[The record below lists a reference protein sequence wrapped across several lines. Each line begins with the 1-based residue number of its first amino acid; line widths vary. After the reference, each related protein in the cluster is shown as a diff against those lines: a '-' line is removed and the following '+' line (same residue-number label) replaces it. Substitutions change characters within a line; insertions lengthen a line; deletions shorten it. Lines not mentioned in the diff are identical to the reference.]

1 MKIGQLA
8 KSTGLTPK
16 TIRFYE
22 SERLLPPPARTY
34 GGYRTYG
41 PEDVERVDFIRKAK
55 RLGLSLD
62 EIRSVLQLHDLRES
76 TCGHV
81 RSLLDAKLVQ
91 VEAALSDLRDFHREL
106 SRLRESAGALEDCQP
121 SGGRICGIIE
131 DAGLKVSGRA
141 LAWIGPRPRPASSRR

>member
-8 KSTGLTPK
+8 NSTGLTPK

-62 EIRSVLQLHDLRES
+62 EIRSVLQLHDVREP

-81 RSLLDAKLVQ
+81 RSLLDAKLEQIEV
-91 VEAALSDLRDFHREL
+91 VLSDLRDFYRDL
-106 SRLRESAGALEDCQP
+106 SRLRESAGALDDCQP
-121 SGGRICGIIE
+121 YGGRICGIIE
-131 DAGLKVSGRA
+131 DAGLTNSGRA
-141 LAWIGPRPRPASSRR
+141 LAWIGPKPRPASGKS